1 MTFGEINT
9 AVISDSLT
17 EDELRRIV
25 RSATS
30 RLRTI
35 LNQKGLAI
43 AGGLRLGMK
52 VGFGNKADPGLSRR
66 SYKEGK
72 IVAVNKTRAVVL
84 SDGVRWTVPFTM
96 LEVLAKNRKEVS
108 A

>member
-17 EDELRRIV
+17 EDELRRVI
-25 RSATS
+25 RSATD
-30 RLRTI
+30 RLKFVRG
-35 LNQKGLAI
+35 QRGLAI
-43 AGGLRLGMK
+43 AGALKPGMK
-52 VGFGNKADPGLSRR
+52 VGFGRKDVPDFSKQ

-84 SDGVRWTVPFTM
+84 AGGVRWTVPFT
-96 LEVLAKNRKEVS
+96 LLAVV
-108 A
+108 